1 MIMHILA
8 LIFAAVVGISSVYWF
23 GFDNPVEEIAE
34 KVIEEEI
41 GIDVGLT
48 KENSR

>member
-41 GIDVGLT
+41 EIEVGLT

>member
-1 MIMHILA
+1 MHILA

>member
-41 GIDVGLT
+41 EIDVGLT